1 MSFYTMVGLGGV
13 GNHENHRAKQW
24 ERRLNAPMLG
34 LSVFAAVVFYLHT
47 VSLDEFVVRHSRAI
61 DLILL
66 AGFAAELLAMLWVVD
81 DRRDYLRRNWMSVF
95 ITGALLAGSV
105 LHWEDEFVGMFR
117 LLRLTLLGL
126 VMARVLHNARG
137 LSPRSTPMLV
147 LWSMTTVAACGVGLF
162 WIDPKIESLG
172 DGLWLAFV
180 SASTV
185 GYGDIVPSTTPGR
198 LFAVVTILIGN
209 AVLSLITA
217 SITAFFLNKEERE
230 RQKEMFHEVVRLR
243 HQLAD
248 IHARLAGHADDLD
261 AQRAGRSQ
269 HPDGTRLGE
278 DPAPADPR
286 QPSDPRWG

>member
-1 MSFYTMVGLGGV
+1 
-13 GNHENHRAKQW
+13 
-24 ERRLNAPMLG
+24 MLG

-47 VSLDEFVVRHSRAI
+47 VALDEFVVRHSRTI

-66 AGFAAELLAMLWVVD
+66 AGFTAELLAMLWVVD
-81 DRRDYLRRNWMSVF
+81 DRRDYLRRNWMSLF
-95 ITGALLAGSV
+95 IMAALLAGSV
-105 LHWEDEFVGMFR
+105 LRWEDEFVGMFR

-137 LSPRSTPMLV
+137 LSPRSTPML
-147 LWSMTTVAACGVGLF
+147 LMWSMTTVAACGVGLF

-261 AQRAGRSQ
+261 VQRASQ
-269 HPDGTRLGE
+269 PPHPEDAPPAGNPALG
-278 DPAPADPR
+278 DPR
-286 QPSDPRWG
+286 QPPDPPWG